1 MTLDIRV
8 TDITLD
14 AVDPDRLAQFWGQL
28 LGLATADRFGPYLNL
43 EPLPG
48 GITFGF
54 QRVPETK
61 AGKVRMHLD
70 LRVSDLAAAVT
81 RVRELGGQHLHDVE
95 ELGHRWAVV
104 ADPEGHEF
112 CLLG

>member
-1 MTLDIRV
+1 MTLEVRV

-48 GITFGF
+48 GITLGF
-54 QRVPETK
+54 QRVAEAK
-61 AGKVRMHLD
+61 SGKLRMHLD
-70 LRVSDLAAAVT
+70 LRVSDLAAAVA
-81 RVRELGGQHLHDVE
+81 RVVELGGQHLRDVE
-95 ELGHRWAVV
+95 ELGHHWAVV
-104 ADPEGHEF
+104 ADPEGNEF